1 MATRRFAL
9 ALLGIFMAVVSF
21 AANKDLE
28 KDIPM
33 VSYEQS

>member
-28 KDIPM
+28 NHNGVI
-33 VSYEQS
+33 

>member
-28 KDIPM
+28 KGHHNGVI
-33 VSYEQS
+33 